1 LSKEEDMSRST
12 VTVITVV
19 VASAVIIFSVLT
31 GVRGIINSAQ
41 KAQAQA
47 IAAIDGP
54 CQKGG
59 AQ

>member
-1 LSKEEDMSRST
+1 MSRTT
-12 VTVITVV
+12 VTVIAVV

-59 AQ
+59 TQ